1 MSQKL
6 GFSRISRM
14 EESTV
19 LTEFVDR
26 MIRITDELV
35 DQIKTGQL
43 DGEFHF
49 HQDSVQASAAGEPV
63 RLDLLCEMLY
73 ERPEIAGVE
82 LCDDEVYVTVAPD
95 YAVYEN
101 NTNYH
106 VLNQEQVD
114 VICALHT
121 LWLNNVGGEQADFTD
136 CLLKDIN
143 LTSRNLNYAVFT
155 GAKLVNCMMYDAKLN
170 TSIFDG
176 AKIQNCQLINAQAE
190 HCSFRNAFIVMTDM
204 DTANTKHSNFTGV
217 TISKY
222 SVPKDEPFTLAD
234 DSRGFSMTM

>member
-14 EESTV
+14 EESSV

-49 HQDSVQASAAGEPV
+49 HQDSVHASAAGEPV
-63 RLDLLCEMLY
+63 SLDLLCEMLY

-95 YAVYEN
+95 YAVYE
-101 NTNYH
+101 
-106 VLNQEQVD
+106 L
-114 VICALHT
+114 CACEH
-121 LWLNNVGGEQADFTD
+121 
-136 CLLKDIN
+136 
-143 LTSRNLNYAVFT
+143 RAVQIPA
-155 GAKLVNCMMYDAKLN
+155 G
-170 TSIFDG
+170 
-176 AKIQNCQLINAQAE
+176 
-190 HCSFRNAFIVMTDM
+190 
-204 DTANTKHSNFTGV
+204 
-217 TISKY
+217 
-222 SVPKDEPFTLAD
+222 
-234 DSRGFSMTM
+234 

>member
-1 MSQKL
+1 
-6 GFSRISRM
+6 M

-49 HQDSVQASAAGEPV
+49 HQDSVQASVAGEPV
-63 RLDLLCEMLY
+63 SLDLLCEMLY

-155 GAKLVNCMMYDAKLN
+155 GAKLVDCMMYDAKLN

-204 DTANTKHSNFTGV
+204 DAANTKHSNFTGA

-222 SVPKDEPFTLAD
+222 SVPKDEPFTFAD
-234 DSRGFSMTM
+234 ESPGMGFSM

>member
-14 EESTV
+14 EESSV

-26 MIRITDELV
+26 MIRITDDLV

-43 DGEFHF
+43 DGKFHF
-49 HQDSVQASAAGEPV
+49 HQNSVHSSAAGETV
-63 RLDLLCEMLY
+63 SMDLLCEMLY

-82 LCDDEVYVTVAPD
+82 LFDDEVYVTVAPD
-95 YAVYEN
+95 YAVYESN
-101 NTNYH
+101 SNYH

-121 LWLNNVGGEQADFTD
+121 LWLHDVGGEQADFSD
-136 CLLKDIN
+136 CLLKGIN
-143 LTSRNLNYAVFT
+143 LSSRNLNRAVFA
-155 GAKLVNCMMYDAKLN
+155 GAKLVDCLMSDAKLN

-204 DTANTKHSNFTGV
+204 DAASTRHSNFTGA

-222 SVPKDEPFTLAD
+222 SVPKDEPLAFTD
-234 DSRGFSMTM
+234 DSQDFSMTM

>member
-1 MSQKL
+1 MYQQL
-6 GFSRISRM
+6 TFSRIEDYS
-14 EESTV
+14 V

-26 MIRITDELV
+26 MIHITDELV

-43 DGEFHF
+43 DGEFRIHR
-49 HQDSVQASAAGEPV
+49 DSVNSSAGGEPV
-63 RLDLLCEMLY
+63 SLTLLCEMLC
-73 ERPEIAGVE
+73 ERPEIDGVD
-82 LCDDEVYVTVAPD
+82 LCNDEVYVTVAPD

-101 NTNYH
+101 NTGYH

-121 LWLNNVGGEQADFTD
+121 LWLHGVGGEQADFSD
-136 CLLKDIN
+136 CLLKGIN
-143 LTSRNLNYAVFT
+143 LSSRNLNRAVFA
-155 GAKLVNCMMYDAKLN
+155 GAKLVDCLMYDAKLN

-176 AKIQNCQLINAQAE
+176 AKIQNCQIINAQAE

-204 DTANTKHSNFTGV
+204 NATSTKHSNFTGA

-222 SVPKDEPFTLAD
+222 SVPKDEPFALVD
-234 DSRGFSMTM
+234 ESQGFSMTM